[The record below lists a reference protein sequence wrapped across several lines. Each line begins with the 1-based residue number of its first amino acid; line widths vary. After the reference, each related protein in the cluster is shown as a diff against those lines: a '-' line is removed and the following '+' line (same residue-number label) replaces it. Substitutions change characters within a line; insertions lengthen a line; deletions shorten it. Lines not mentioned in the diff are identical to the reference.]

1 MFKYKYPLNKVIYM
15 SLFKIYKGK
24 AENLS
29 LQPLVE
35 GHAYFTPDDGG
46 FYIDAT
52 KDETVSRIK
61 INDIDEKINAVM
73 SQIKVQDE
81 ELQFPETS

>member
-1 MFKYKYPLNKVIYM
+1 M
-15 SLFKIYKGK
+15 SLFKIYRGK

-29 LQPLVE
+29 SQPLVE

-52 KDETVSRIK
+52 KDEQVSRIK
-61 INDIDEKINAVM
+61 VNDIDEKINAVM

-81 ELQFPETS
+81 ELQFPETT

>member
-29 LQPLVE
+29 SQPLVE

-52 KDETVSRIK
+52 KDGTVSRIK
-61 INDIDEKINAVM
+61 VNNIDEKINAVM

>member
-1 MFKYKYPLNKVIYM
+1 M

-29 LQPLVE
+29 SQPLVE

-52 KDETVSRIK
+52 KDEAVARIK
-61 INDIDEKINAVM
+61 VNNIDEKINAVM